1 MIRLHIFVAALL
13 AVGLVGA
20 VRADER
26 ADLRVL
32 MLTGGEYHD
41 FETLPPTLA
50 RRLTDRGEMTV
61 RITQD
66 LADLTADRL
75 ADVDVLLFNTCQQAE
90 VPADVRTAV
99 LDFVRDGRGLV
110 AMHCSLWSFQ
120 SWPEWVELT
129 GGFARGHDKYGTFGV
144 TVIDPAEAVVL
155 GLGNQFQIT
164 DEPYI
169 IEKRHPEAQVL
180 ARTSEPR
187 TDPEGRRREQPEP
200 QIWTRAF
207 GKGRVVSITFGH
219 DEKSQ
224 SDESFL
230 TLLHNAIRWSARRM
244 PDTPHNELTASER
257 KAGFILLFNGRDLDG
272 WTGDLEHWTVENGEL
287 VGRTKSKD
295 DLKHNQFLI
304 YKEEFGDFFL
314 KYWVKLRNH
323 NSGVQ
328 FRSRVLP
335 GHAVQG
341 YQADIADRWYGSLYE
356 EKGTRGVLVNGFK
369 DKGEKVVVLDGWN
382 EMTVRA
388 EGRRIRITLNGVTT
402 VDYEE
407 TQPELQPE
415 RGVIALQLHAGPAM
429 EVRFRD
435 IRIQPLDKK

>member
-1 MIRLHIFVAALL
+1 
-13 AVGLVGA
+13 
-20 VRADER
+20 
-26 ADLRVL
+26 
-32 MLTGGEYHD
+32 
-41 FETLPPTLA
+41 
-50 RRLTDRGEMTV
+50 
-61 RITQD
+61 
-66 LADLTADRL
+66 
-75 ADVDVLLFNTCQQAE
+75 
-90 VPADVRTAV
+90 
-99 LDFVRDGRGLV
+99 
-110 AMHCSLWSFQ
+110 MHCSLWSFQ

-144 TVIDPAEAVVL
+144 TVLDPAEAVVL
-155 GLGNQFQIT
+155 GLGNQFRIT

-169 IEKRHPEAQVL
+169 IEKRHPKAQVL

-187 TDPEGRRREQPEP
+187 TDPEGRRREEPEP
-200 QIWTRAF
+200 QVWTRTY
-207 GKGRVVSITFGH
+207 GDGRVVSVTFGH

-224 SDESFL
+224 SDESFI
-230 TLLHNAIRWSARRM
+230 TLLHNAIRWSARRL
-244 PDTPHNELTASER
+244 PDTPHNELSASER

-287 VGRTKSKD
+287 VGRTKSKE

-304 YKEEFGDFFL
+304 YKGEFGDFFL

-328 FRSRVLP
+328 FRSQAFPEHV
-335 GHAVQG
+335 VKG
-341 YQADIADRWYGSLYE
+341 YQADIADKWYGSLYE
-356 EKGTRGVLVNGFK
+356 EKGTRGVLANGFK

-388 EGRRIRITLNGVTT
+388 EGPKIRITLNGVTT
-402 VDYEE
+402 VEYEE
-407 TQPELQPE
+407 KQPELQPA